1 MRLSVYSFLLLL
13 SVGYYFAARVSIR
26 ILLFR
31 RPGVASVAVR
41 PLRVVRIS
49 SLMMLFAAR
58 GVIVA
63 TVIRPFR
70 RRWVYSF
77 GNAVSV
83 VASACLCAS
92 FMRVIRV
99 PPRGVVVVVL
109 LIVVINL
116 RLDELR
122 ELISRPTSLQRVL
135 QQNIVV
141 YRR

>member
-1 MRLSVYSFLLLL
+1 MRLSVSTFLLLL
-13 SVGYYFAARVSIR
+13 SVGYCFAARVSIR

-31 RPGVASVAVR
+31 RPGVASIAVR

-70 RRWVYSF
+70 RRWVCSF

-92 FMRVIRV
+92 FMRV
-99 PPRGVVVVVL
+99 VVVVVL

-141 YRR
+141 YR

>member
-13 SVGYYFAARVSIR
+13 SVGYCFAARVSIR

-31 RPGVASVAVR
+31 RPGVASIAVR

-70 RRWVYSF
+70 RRWVCSF

-92 FMRVIRV
+92 FMRV
-99 PPRGVVVVVL
+99 VVVVVL

-141 YRR
+141 YR

>member
-1 MRLSVYSFLLLL
+1 MRLSVSTFLLLL
-13 SVGYYFAARVSIR
+13 SVGYCFAARVSIR

-31 RPGVASVAVR
+31 RPGVASIAVR

-49 SLMMLFAAR
+49 SLKMLFAAR

-70 RRWVYSF
+70 RRWVCSF

-83 VASACLCAS
+83 DASARLCAS
-92 FMRVIRV
+92 FMRV
-99 PPRGVVVVVL
+99 VVVVVL

-122 ELISRPTSLQRVL
+122 ELISRPTSPQRVL

-141 YRR
+141 YR